1 MSITNSQRHEL
12 HQGLIEALGA
22 ERAEI
27 LMDHLPP
34 VGWAD
39 VATKRDLDLLETG
52 LRGELQVQ
60 MAELRVH
67 MYRLLLWQTV
77 ALIGTLGT
85 LMAIVTALS

>member
-1 MSITNSQRHEL
+1 MSITNAQRHDL

-39 VATKRDLDLLETG
+39 VATKRDLEILDKSIQNLGLE
-52 LRGELQVQ
+52 LRGT
-60 MAELRVH
+60 
-67 MYRLLLWQTV
+67 MYRLLLWHTI
-77 ALIGTLGT
+77 ALVGVLGT
-85 LMAIVTALS
+85 LMALIQTLG